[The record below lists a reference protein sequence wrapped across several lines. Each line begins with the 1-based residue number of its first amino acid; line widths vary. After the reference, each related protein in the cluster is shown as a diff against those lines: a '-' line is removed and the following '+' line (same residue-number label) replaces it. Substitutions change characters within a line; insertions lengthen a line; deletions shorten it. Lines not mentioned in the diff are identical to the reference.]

1 MFRHDF
7 IRVAALLVPFDRGHF
22 VLLLLLLIC
31 LFGIRFN
38 LFYSE
43 IFVILFGNSPSISC
57 SSRLV
62 VSWIMLA
69 VVDASFDTLEVL
81 AIVLILILLT
91 MVN

>member
-7 IRVAALLVPFDRGHF
+7 VWVAALLVPFNRGYF
-22 VLLLLLLIC
+22 VLLLLLLTRLFSIC
-31 LFGIRFN
+31 FN
-38 LFYSE
+38 LFDSE
-43 IFVILFGNSPSISC
+43 LFVILFGNSLNIFRSGC
-57 SSRLV
+57 LV
-62 VSWIMLA
+62 VGWIMLA

>member
-1 MFRHDF
+1 MLRHDF
-7 IRVAALLVPFDRGHF
+7 VWVAALLVPFDCGHF
-22 VLLLLLLIC
+22 VLLLLLNTS

-38 LFYSE
+38 LFDSE

-62 VSWIMLA
+62 VGWIMLA

-81 AIVLILILLT
+81 AIVNILILLT

>member
-7 IRVAALLVPFDRGHF
+7 IRVAALLVPFNRGYF
-22 VLLLLLLIC
+22 VLLLLLLIR

-38 LFYSE
+38 LFDSE

-62 VSWIMLA
+62 VGWIMLA

-81 AIVLILILLT
+81 AIVNILILLT